1 MTENKGKFLYGIH
14 AVSNIISS
22 DQKKVKKFISKNHS
36 SKNLKKSSQ

>member
-22 DQKKVKKFISKNHS
+22 DQKKVKIIY
-36 SKNLKKSSQ
+36 LKKSFK